1 MSFKLF
7 PQKTALVLID
17 LQHGIVGLPTEPRSA
32 QDVVATCRRLADT
45 FREKGALVVFV
56 RVDLN
61 YMSPVLADVSLSDPT
76 APPPPPQASLIV
88 PEANMQAGDIL
99 ITKCHWDA
107 FTGTE
112 LERTLREQGIEAI
125 VLGGIATNM
134 GVESTGRHAV
144 ALGFHLVLAEDA
156 CSALTKVGHSSSV
169 ENVFPLLSRV
179 RRSAEILNGLV

>member
-1 MSFKLF
+1 MNFELISR
-7 PQKTALVLID
+7 KTALVLVD
-17 LQHGIVGLPTEPRSA
+17 LQHGIVGLPTEPRSS
-32 QDVVATCRRLADT
+32 QEVVATCRRLADS

-61 YMSPVLADVSLSDPT
+61 HMAPVLADVSLSDPT

-99 ITKCHWDA
+99 ITKRHWDA

-112 LERTLREQGIEAI
+112 LERTLRKHGVEAI
-125 VLGGIATNM
+125 VLAGIATNM
-134 GVESTGRHAV
+134 GVESTARHAV

-156 CSALTKVGHSSSV
+156 CSALTKAGHTSSV
-169 ENVFPLLSRV
+169 ESVFPLLSRV
-179 RRSAEILNGLV
+179 RHSAEILNALV